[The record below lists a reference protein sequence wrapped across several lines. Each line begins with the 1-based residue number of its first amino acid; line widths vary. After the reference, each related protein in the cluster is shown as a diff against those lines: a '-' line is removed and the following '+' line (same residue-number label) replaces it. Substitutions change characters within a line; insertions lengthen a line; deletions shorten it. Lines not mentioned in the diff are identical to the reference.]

1 MASNPLIATLLSV
14 AVLSGC
20 GANNATQVPVDNKPA
35 WITAMPSS
43 SYMIYGVGSAQ
54 NTGDLQQAKLAAQ
67 ESARL
72 ALAKQLNVT
81 ISANTRIEQ
90 SASEKSMQFHVD
102 ELINSQVPDIHL
114 QGVKIEDEYVSADKQ
129 TAFAL
134 AAFNRTEA
142 AMQTELTIRALDED
156 IAAFSVA
163 ANGSKSQQ
171 LKQAVALK
179 ELLVRRDKQNHYLTQ
194 LQAAPLPLPA
204 SVRDKQQQA
213 DALINSISFSIESDH
228 QAHRKVRDILAKALS
243 SQGIKV
249 TTGEAD
255 FALKF
260 TVDWQDMNK
269 AGTFYSVAESYLVV
283 MENGEEQ
290 AHFNTKVKAASSYK
304 DTAKSNAMT
313 KLANKLG
320 TQLAQFVVTGKS

>member
-1 MASNPLIATLLSV
+1 MASKPLLATLL
-14 AVLSGC
+14 AAAILSGC
-20 GANNATQVPVDNKPA
+20 SANNASQKPADTKPA

-54 NTGDLQQAKLAAQ
+54 NTGDLQQAKLAAH

-90 SASEKSMQFHVD
+90 SATEKSMQFHVD

-114 QGVKIEDEYVSADKQ
+114 QGVKIEDEYISADQQ

-156 IAAFSVA
+156 IAQFRLATA
-163 ANGSKSQQ
+163 GSKSQQ

-179 ELLVRRDKQNHYLTQ
+179 ELLVKRSKQNRYLTQ
-194 LQAAPLPLPA
+194 LQAAPIALSDA
-204 SVRDKQQQA
+204 VRAKQDEA
-213 DALINSISFSIESDH
+213 DAIINSISFSIEGDTP
-228 QAHRKVRDILAKALS
+228 AHRKVRDILAKALS

-255 FALKF
+255 FTLKF

-269 AGTFYSVAESYLVV
+269 ANTFYSVAESYLVV
-283 MENGEEQ
+283 IENGEEQ
-290 AHFNTKVKAASSYK
+290 AHFNTKVKAASGYK
-304 DTAKSNAMT
+304 DTARSNAMT